1 MRRIVV
7 SLSAFLV
14 VAAVSLGLWGCATP
28 ASTKPVGPT
37 EATPPTE
44 LKVSAGLLLKKPFEQ
59 LAPAFEKANNVKIVY
74 NFGTMGVLQKQ
85 VEGGAPGDVFASAS
99 AKPVNALV
107 TAGLASAAD
116 TETFAQNELVL
127 IVPKG
132 NPAAINAPSDLSKAQ
147 RIVTGDP
154 VTTPH
159 GATALQWLDQAGL
172 ASALKPKLVYA
183 DTLDLV
189 ARGEVDAAIAFASSA
204 KTNPQV
210 EIVYTVPPSELK
222 PIPFVATTLTVS
234 KQAALGRKFI
244 EYLMSAEGQQALTQ
258 NGFMPAP

>member
-1 MRRIVV
+1 VKRIVV
-7 SLSAFLV
+7 SLSAFWV

-28 ASTKPVGPT
+28 ASTQPVSP
-37 EATPPTE
+37 AQAAPVTE
-44 LKVSAGLLLKKPFEQ
+44 LKVSAGLMLKKPFEQ
-59 LAPAFEKANNVKIVY
+59 LAPAFEKANNTKIVY

-107 TAGLASAAD
+107 AAGLASAAD
-116 TETFAQNELVL
+116 TETFAQNELVV

-234 KQAALGRKFI
+234 KQAELGRKFI
-244 EYLMSAEGQQALTQ
+244 EYLMSTEGQQVLAQ